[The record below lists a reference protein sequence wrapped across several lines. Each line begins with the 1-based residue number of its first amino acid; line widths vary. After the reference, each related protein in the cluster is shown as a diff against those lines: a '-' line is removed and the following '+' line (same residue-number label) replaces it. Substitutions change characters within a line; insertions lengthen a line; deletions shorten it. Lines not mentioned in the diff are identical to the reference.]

1 MPSNKE
7 RKNIDDPI
15 DRNQGQSPEQRKRI
29 DDEEDYNTGNTPR
42 SGEKLRDEAARA
54 GQGRGGTNK

>member
-7 RKNIDDPI
+7 RKNIDDPM
-15 DRNQGQSPEQRKRI
+15 NQKQGQNPEQRKRI
-29 DDEEDYNTGNTPR
+29 DEEEEDYTGNNPR
-42 SGEKLRDEAARA
+42 QGEKARDEAARA